1 MSEQIVLDELIVE
14 VTRKNIR
21 NMHLRVYPPDGQ
33 ARITAPFRMGPEK
46 IRGFALSKLEW
57 IKRQQKRIR
66 EGGWTAPPAYQD
78 GESHFVWGKAY
89 PLQVVEGAGKSPFGG
104 QPPVELLEDRL
115 VLRVR
120 KGAGPRK
127 KKALVD
133 GWHRARVGDAIPPLV
148 AKWEPRVGVKVMGFF
163 VRHMKTRWGTCH
175 TRKGTI
181 RLNAALAQKP
191 FDCLEYVVVHE
202 MVHLLEPSH
211 NARFKALMGKF
222 MPQWKSYRKQLR
234 TVDPNCL

>member
-1 MSEQIVLDELIVE
+1 MPEQILLQDLKIE
-14 VTRKNIR
+14 VTLKNIR

-33 ARITAPFRMGPEK
+33 VRVTAPIRMDPEK
-46 IRGFALSKLEW
+46 IRKFALSKLEW

-66 EGGWTAPPAYQD
+66 EGGWAAPPEYKE

-89 PLQVVEGAGKSPFGG
+89 PLQVGEGGG
-104 QPPVELLEDRL
+104 RNRVELRDDRL

-120 KGAGPRK
+120 KGTGARK
-127 KKALVD
+127 KKALVA
-133 GWHRARVGDAIPPLV
+133 GWHKELVKTAVPPLV
-148 AKWEPRVGVKVMGFF
+148 AKWEPRVGVQVKGVS
-163 VRHMKTRWGTCH
+163 VRHMKTRWGSCH
-175 TRKGTI
+175 TQKGTI
-181 RLNAALAQKP
+181 RLNAGLAQKP

-222 MPQWKSYRKQLR
+222 MPQWKNFRKQLKAVGR
-234 TVDPNCL
+234 